1 MLRDIEIRVPV
12 HGFEDKPGEGSRI
25 PIVLVSLR
33 LGQMA
38 EHGSEVRLGQERE
51 MALDI
56 VLYGGIR
63 VMEDLDVVHQE
74 RHEAGEVLT
83 CAWDLRG
90 GLRAANEGSP
100 VAHKS
105 SCSVCVA
112 EREALCS
119 FRSPK
124 LLLRQQPEV
133 RYRRQAQPHSGLRA
147 RVNLR
152 GSRLLRVRDH
162 PKVPDHASI

>member
-1 MLRDIEIRVPV
+1 MLRDIEICVLV
-12 HGFEDKPGEGSRI
+12 HGFKDKPSEGSRV
-25 PIVLVSLR
+25 PIVPVPLC

-38 EHGSEVRLGQERE
+38 EHGSEVRLRQERE

-100 VAHKS
+100 MGS
-105 SCSVCVA
+105 ERSCSGCMA
-112 EREALCS
+112 ERQAPCS
-119 FRSPK
+119 FRSLE
-124 LLLRQQPEV
+124 LLL
-133 RYRRQAQPHSGLRA
+133 
-147 RVNLR
+147 
-152 GSRLLRVRDH
+152 
-162 PKVPDHASI
+162 